1 MNIGHLVET
10 LLGKVGCLRGTEGD
24 ATPFNEV
31 NVEQVANLLHENGYQ
46 RHGNERLYNG
56 VTRT

>member
-1 MNIGHLVET
+1 M
-10 LLGKVGCLRGTEGD
+10 RGTEGD

-46 RHGNERLYNG
+46 RHCNERLYNG
-56 VTRT
+56 VVYTHSRARARALSLSHSH